1 MCVWMLFL
9 LCYYRTLS
17 LGQHCPHQNL
27 QDNHVLLVS
36 SSLVIQHVYDT
47 DCSCKFF
54 VVAVLS
60 LSLSNFI
67 GCSCTTVLAAHSIV
81 KSCHSVASTDCVQV
95 EPKNYHAH
103 NKRCSVQHFDLV

>member
-1 MCVWMLFL
+1 VCLDVVFVVL
-9 LCYYRTLS
+9 
-17 LGQHCPHQNL
+17 L
-27 QDNHVLLVS
+27 QDIESRSALSTSESSRQPCATCV

-67 GCSCTTVLAAHSIV
+67 GCSCTTVLAAHSVV